1 MMGFLYFFARSYHGM
16 AALEIDCKLVMLTD
30 IVSVSFVLL

>member
-1 MMGFLYFFARSYHGM
+1 MGFSISLLWCYQGI